1 MKRFDHSGKFRVL
14 ACAVA
19 VLLALT
25 IFTAGAGGTAAG
37 GVLGFITEPLQSVSS
52 AAMRAFGDLLG
63 VNDYSEEYL
72 ALQEENRLL
81 REQLVDYFE
90 VKRENEQ
97 YASVLGIK
105 EEHEDFQFVGA
116 AIIGRDASELYYGFT
131 IDRGSLQGISVN
143 DPVITSDGVVGVVSE
158 VYATTSR
165 VRTIF
170 SPEMGISAVSQ
181 EFRESGVTSSDIFTT
196 EEGVVRLNY
205 LERDTKL
212 QPGTIIT
219 TSGLSGVF
227 PRGLVLGR
235 VTEVKASEYDV
246 SYYALV
252 KPYVDIPNIT
262 DVFVITE
269 FEGQGE
275 AAASIFDEDT
285 DQTGGG
291 QE

>member
-25 IFTAGAGGTAAG
+25 IFTAGAGGTATG

-97 YASVLGIK
+97 YASILGIK

-196 EEGVVRLNY
+196 EEGMVRLNY

>member
-72 ALQEENRLL
+72 ALQEDNRLL

-97 YASVLGIK
+97 YASILGIK

>member
-25 IFTAGAGGTAAG
+25 IFTAGAGVTATG

-97 YASVLGIK
+97 YASILGIK

-170 SPEMGISAVSQ
+170 SPDMGISAVSQ